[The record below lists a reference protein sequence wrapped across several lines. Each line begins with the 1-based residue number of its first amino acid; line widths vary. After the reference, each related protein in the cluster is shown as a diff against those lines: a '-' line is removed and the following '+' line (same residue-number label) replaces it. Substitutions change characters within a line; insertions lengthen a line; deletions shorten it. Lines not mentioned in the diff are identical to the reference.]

1 MLHLPGFVTFR
12 KDRAYSA
19 GGGIVIF
26 VRRGLAYS
34 EIDLAPGNTLDQE
47 HWNKIV
53 YEASRFDNAILMGDF
68 NARNTSW
75 NCNIT
80 DRNGSYFENSIN
92 SSRMKF
98 AENLNFRVNP
108 TYVWN
113 HCKILKNSILNI
125 KAPHLSD
132 YLQPDSDISS
142 TLDKITPPW
151 APTDPSYMPDCQRN
165 DFLDSHFTFLEFNIA
180 LEQKNDRSAPGLDGI
195 SFEILKKLPINYKL
209 LLLDLFNQMFSQSTF
224 PDAWREA
231 YVHFIRKAE
240 GRGYRPIS
248 LTSCSCKLFETML
261 KGSLQW
267 WAESGKWLPSSQHG
281 FRKSNSCSDN
291 LANLTVTI
299 ESAFKEGLE
308 IYAAFVDI
316 EGAFDKVN
324 IDLLLKKLATKGAS
338 LRVVSFVK
346 FATAERFIFTD
357 SNKKD
362 CTVAHK
368 GITGNER
375 VDALAKEGTGGPA
388 GSNVF
393 IPFTD
398 TFELAKAQLY
408 NSTLNKNLEDAPIK
422 EKYYFDFMNS
432 PLKTPWFNHKRPRLD
447 ACIAVCS
454 FLTKCNVKV

>member
-1 MLHLPGFVTFR
+1 MNDLINYNKRTAETKKLFR
-12 KDRAYSA
+12 SK
-19 GGGIVIF
+19 
-26 VRRGLAYS
+26 
-34 EIDLAPGNTLDQE
+34 
-47 HWNKIV
+47 K
-53 YEASRFDNAILMGDF
+53 
-68 NARNTSW
+68 RN
-75 NCNIT
+75 CF
-80 DRNGSYFENSIN
+80 R
-92 SSRMKF
+92 KF

-368 GITGNER
+368 GLPQGA
-375 VDALAKEGTGGPA
+375 VL
-388 GSNVF
+388 
-393 IPFTD
+393 
-398 TFELAKAQLY
+398 
-408 NSTLNKNLEDAPIK
+408 
-422 EKYYFDFMNS
+422 S
-432 PLKTPWFNHKRPRLD
+432 PLLHAIYAASITDNLPPDVFASCFADDVAIYTISDPHSNKLATLEEAIHTLDSNITNIALSIAPKKSKFMHFHNSNFKPGDKQIKIKSHSIKSVGNNRFLGIILDHKLTFDRHITHIHKRCMASLNIIKSWLEPGGG
-447 ACIAVCS
+447 
-454 FLTKCNVKV
+454 LTLKLFF